1 MLEQCLFLIAYLFLH
16 PPSIY
21 FQFIFEFFRSLPI
34 HKCPLAFLPD
44 FSATWD
50 YLGGGEYQ
58 PPFLVPLFFQGLIPW
73 VSSSFKRS
81 KSGFLKVRTVVLLS
95 VLLSLKNSTTSLSVQ
110 PKAVSDFL
118 TCNRPFLLRLSYQK
132 TTFSHQ
138 LLFPF
143 GQEVATNALQE
154 PSRLLYP
161 AIPMS
166 EVKLQLTLHP

>member
-1 MLEQCLFLIAYLFLH
+1 MSVPYSLSVLAPTFYILSVYLWIFQIFAH
-16 PPSIY
+16 PQMSPC
-21 FQFIFEFFRSLPI
+21 IFAWL
-34 HKCPLAFLPD
+34 
-44 FSATWD
+44 SATWD

-161 AIPMS
+161 VIPMS
-166 EVKLQLTLHP
+166 EVKLQLTFYP